1 MVSWLRS
8 FGLQWQNYAKEFDAD
23 EAVAFQTRLH
33 AIRSSSN
40 PNEALG
46 RLFRDTADKPGVFL
60 IAEAEA
66 KRRSGSESSLKP
78 TFQVVPFHHPMV
90 VSLGA
95 RAIGL
100 TSLKA
105 DAALKGV
112 DLQALTEGLT
122 PTKKATSKAWKEKWV
137 PSLAKLIE
145 DESAIN
151 KPSVQDEGASVF
163 SIRDLVDWP
172 RLTFIPVHL
181 LVMMFDKSG
190 RDDDDDLEEDVDLDP
205 DEGDP
210 EELLEKLIHGLRM
223 MRETQPQLYE
233 ETASMATYPAAF
245 LWTISNRLNEGA
257 EMAPVDTDRN
267 TIKHGIACNQEL
279 LYDERQWHVLREG
292 KERAREYEGSD
303 DESEAERILEFMERA
318 GSNKSPTSK
327 QRAQEHDG
335 SDDESVVVDREP
347 RPGLGHGS
355 KNTSPT
361 SKPRQWSQNWNP
373 REDQEPSQVREVPR
387 GSGPS
392 RDSEWSE
399 AFVRGFMAAN
409 QAQADAGKSSNHVA
423 QSSQATIEK
432 KESKEKA
439 TSKWLPS
446 WVYLIRVLSAD
457 QGWQTQGYPATTD
470 AFEQL
475 NEMKLFQATML
486 VRSAARQQKWPGGM
500 LKSGVAE
507 FLKRGLLA
515 DDIDVEPSGFSVLF
529 FFGGSYIEKDG
540 DAFSRQQ
547 LRESYG
553 DVGLSEEMMRAF
565 NKREIFIPKSTY
577 EAVDQIQSTI
587 AFLNW
592 VCGEEN
598 IAVAGYQVG
607 LEILQSHKRVFD
619 AELSRTKSFLVNY
632 LYMLDRTFQEFCT
645 RMLEFESD
653 AAPAQ
658 AAKDR
663 GLHRLMER
671 NISEAMRPW
680 MVNRIVP
687 NFTAPISLQR
697 V

>member
-1 MVSWLRS
+1 
-8 FGLQWQNYAKEFDAD
+8 
-23 EAVAFQTRLH
+23 
-33 AIRSSSN
+33 
-40 PNEALG
+40 
-46 RLFRDTADKPGVFL
+46 
-60 IAEAEA
+60 
-66 KRRSGSESSLKP
+66 
-78 TFQVVPFHHPMV
+78 
-90 VSLGA
+90 
-95 RAIGL
+95 
-100 TSLKA
+100 
-105 DAALKGV
+105 
-112 DLQALTEGLT
+112 
-122 PTKKATSKAWKEKWV
+122 
-137 PSLAKLIE
+137 
-145 DESAIN
+145 
-151 KPSVQDEGASVF
+151 
-163 SIRDLVDWP
+163 
-172 RLTFIPVHL
+172 
-181 LVMMFDKSG
+181 
-190 RDDDDDLEEDVDLDP
+190 
-205 DEGDP
+205 
-210 EELLEKLIHGLRM
+210 
-223 MRETQPQLYE
+223 
-233 ETASMATYPAAF
+233 
-245 LWTISNRLNEGA
+245 
-257 EMAPVDTDRN
+257 
-267 TIKHGIACNQEL
+267 
-279 LYDERQWHVLREG
+279 
-292 KERAREYEGSD
+292 
-303 DESEAERILEFMERA
+303 
-318 GSNKSPTSK
+318 
-327 QRAQEHDG
+327 
-335 SDDESVVVDREP
+335 
-347 RPGLGHGS
+347 
-355 KNTSPT
+355 
-361 SKPRQWSQNWNP
+361 
-373 REDQEPSQVREVPR
+373 
-387 GSGPS
+387 
-392 RDSEWSE
+392 
-399 AFVRGFMAAN
+399 MAAN

-687 NFTAPISLQR
+687 NFTAPISLQSKAASDGVVNLADGTSGSSAGDSQGKTGNAR
-697 V
+697 GKRNGKGSDATNLEFERLPKNEWVREWQLPPGKRFSDFFGANHPGGFKGLPKFKHHSTGRMETLCLRHQLSGCPKGSRCVWSHVLPSEMQQRDRDAVTSHLQEIYKRDQN